1 MTCKYCNYLAKWGKF
16 ARKKDVNTSNKKMV
30 ISSDV
35 QNYIEFCSTLG
46 LKQLIKVPTRI
57 TSNTSILIDYILTS
71 RSEKLVQTSIV
82 ETSLSD
88 HQLIFSTRKIKSA
101 KPTTIILH
109 FAVKKISQLKFW
121 RKHWVS

>member
-57 TSNTSILIDYILTS
+57 TSNTST
-71 RSEKLVQTSIV
+71 KKVVHTSIT
-82 ETSLSD
+82 ETSLTD
-88 HQLIFSTRKIKSA
+88 HQLIFCTRKIKRA
-101 KPTTIILH
+101 KPNTSIFR
-109 FAVKKISQLKFW
+109 FAL
-121 RKHWVS
+121 